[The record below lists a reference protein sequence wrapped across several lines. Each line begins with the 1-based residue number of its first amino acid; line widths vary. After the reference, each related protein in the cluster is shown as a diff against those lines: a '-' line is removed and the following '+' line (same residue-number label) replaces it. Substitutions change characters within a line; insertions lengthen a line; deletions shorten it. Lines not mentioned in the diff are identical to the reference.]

1 MRFYKKIKANHLIR
15 WQNYKNLF
23 KIKIF
28 CRILFQIQTF
38 FYNKIQKWEQKTR
51 NEFICTALSFTA
63 FFDSGCLIW

>member
-28 CRILFQIQTF
+28 WRVLFQIQTF
-38 FYNKIQKWEQKTR
+38 FYNKMHKMATTDKKW
-51 NEFICTALSFTA
+51 ILLHGSFVYG
-63 FFDSGCLIW
+63 FF